1 MQNADQN
8 VSTEAQR
15 QALEAMSNE
24 LVRKLNLMIQ
34 EQEQREREFA
44 ATHHSTLPTPA
55 APHFSM
61 PAPVQEPP
69 RQATPPA
76 PAPVYAPVIPP
87 QPVTRKE
94 PQTTPKKEQAMRP
107 KPPPP
112 GAGKTKSQ
120 EEDGNIGM
128 GIVIFS
134 LIGIIM
140 LIRSCT

>member
-15 QALEAMSNE
+15 QALEEMSNE

-34 EQEQREREFA
+34 EQEQRAREFA

-55 APHFSM
+55 APVLNI
-61 PAPVQEPP
+61 PAPEPV
-69 RQATPPA
+69 AKAPA
-76 PAPVYAPVIPP
+76 PATVYAP
-87 QPVTRKE
+87 
-94 PQTTPKKEQAMRP
+94 A
-107 KPPPP
+107 PPPP
-112 GAGKTKSQ
+112 PVSRREQQPSPKREQPTRCSAPSPRAKKTKPQ
-120 EEDGNIGM
+120 EEEGNIGM

-134 LIGIIM
+134 LVGIIM

>member
-15 QALEAMSNE
+15 QALEEMSNE

-34 EQEQREREFA
+34 EQEQRAREFA

-55 APHFSM
+55 APVLNI
-61 PAPVQEPP
+61 PAPEPV
-69 RQATPPA
+69 AKAPA
-76 PAPVYAPVIPP
+76 PATVYAP
-87 QPVTRKE
+87 
-94 PQTTPKKEQAMRP
+94 A
-107 KPPPP
+107 PPPP
-112 GAGKTKSQ
+112 PVSRREQHPSPKREQPTRCSTPSPGAKKTKPQ
-120 EEDGNIGM
+120 EEEGNIGM

-134 LIGIIM
+134 LVGIIM

>member
-15 QALEAMSNE
+15 QALEEMSNE

-34 EQEQREREFA
+34 EQEQRAREFA

-55 APHFSM
+55 APVLNI
-61 PAPVQEPP
+61 PAPEPV
-69 RQATPPA
+69 AKAPA
-76 PAPVYAPVIPP
+76 PATVYAP
-87 QPVTRKE
+87 
-94 PQTTPKKEQAMRP
+94 A
-107 KPPPP
+107 PPPP
-112 GAGKTKSQ
+112 PVSRREQQPSPKREQPTRCSAPSPGAKKTKPQ
-120 EEDGNIGM
+120 EEEGNIGM

-134 LIGIIM
+134 LVGIIM

>member
-34 EQEQREREFA
+34 EQEQRAREFA

-55 APHFSM
+55 APVLNI
-61 PAPVQEPP
+61 PAPEPV
-69 RQATPPA
+69 AKAPA
-76 PAPVYAPVIPP
+76 PATVYAPAPP
-87 QPVTRKE
+87 PPPVTRRE
-94 PQTTPKKEQAMRP
+94 QHPSPKRKQPTRCSVP
-107 KPPPP
+107 SP
-112 GAGKTKSQ
+112 GAKKTKPQ
-120 EEDGNIGM
+120 EEEGNIGM

-134 LIGIIM
+134 LVGIIM

>member
-15 QALEAMSNE
+15 QALEEMSNE

-34 EQEQREREFA
+34 EQEQRAREFA

-55 APHFSM
+55 APVLNI
-61 PAPVQEPP
+61 PAPVPV
-69 RQATPPA
+69 AKAPA
-76 PAPVYAPVIPP
+76 PATVYAPAPP
-87 QPVTRKE
+87 PPPVTRRE
-94 PQTTPKKEQAMRP
+94 QQPSPKREQPTRCSAP
-107 KPPPP
+107 SP
-112 GAGKTKSQ
+112 GAKKTKPQ
-120 EEDGNIGM
+120 EEEGNIGM

-134 LIGIIM
+134 LVGIIM

>member
-15 QALEAMSNE
+15 QALEEMSNE

-34 EQEQREREFA
+34 EQEQRAREFA

-55 APHFSM
+55 APVLNI
-61 PAPVQEPP
+61 PAPEPV
-69 RQATPPA
+69 AKAPA
-76 PAPVYAPVIPP
+76 PARVYAPASPP
-87 QPVTRKE
+87 PPVTRRE
-94 PQTTPKKEQAMRP
+94 QQPSPKREQPTRCSAP
-107 KPPPP
+107 SP
-112 GAGKTKSQ
+112 GAKKTKPQ
-120 EEDGNIGM
+120 EDEGNIGM

-134 LIGIIM
+134 LVGIIM

>member
-15 QALEAMSNE
+15 QALEEMSNE

-34 EQEQREREFA
+34 EQEQRAREFA

-55 APHFSM
+55 APVLNI
-61 PAPVQEPP
+61 PAPEPV
-69 RQATPPA
+69 AKAPA
-76 PAPVYAPVIPP
+76 PATVYAPA
-87 QPVTRKE
+87 Q
-94 PQTTPKKEQAMRP
+94 
-107 KPPPP
+107 PPPP
-112 GAGKTKSQ
+112 VSRREQHPSPKREQPTRCSAPSPGAKKTKPQ
-120 EEDGNIGM
+120 EEEGNIGM

-134 LIGIIM
+134 LVGIIM

>member
-15 QALEAMSNE
+15 QALEEMSNE

-34 EQEQREREFA
+34 EQEQRAREFA

-55 APHFSM
+55 APVLNI
-61 PAPVQEPP
+61 PAPEPV
-69 RQATPPA
+69 AKAPA
-76 PAPVYAPVIPP
+76 PATVYAPAP
-87 QPVTRKE
+87 
-94 PQTTPKKEQAMRP
+94 
-107 KPPPP
+107 PPPP
-112 GAGKTKSQ
+112 GSRREQHPSPKREQPTRCSAPSPGAKKTKPQ
-120 EEDGNIGM
+120 EEEGNIGM

-134 LIGIIM
+134 LVGIIM

>member
-15 QALEAMSNE
+15 QALEEMSNE

-34 EQEQREREFA
+34 EQEQRAREFA

-55 APHFSM
+55 APVLNI
-61 PAPVQEPP
+61 PAPEPV
-69 RQATPPA
+69 AKAPA
-76 PAPVYAPVIPP
+76 PATVYAPASPP
-87 QPVTRKE
+87 PPVTRRE
-94 PQTTPKKEQAMRP
+94 QQPSPKREQPTRCSAPSPGAKKP
-107 KPPPP
+107 KP
-112 GAGKTKSQ
+112 Q
-120 EEDGNIGM
+120 EEEGNIGM

-134 LIGIIM
+134 LVGIIM

>member
-15 QALEAMSNE
+15 QALEEMSNE

-34 EQEQREREFA
+34 EQEQRAREFA

-55 APHFSM
+55 APVLNI
-61 PAPVQEPP
+61 PAPEPV
-69 RQATPPA
+69 AKAPA
-76 PAPVYAPVIPP
+76 PATVYAPAPP
-87 QPVTRKE
+87 PPPVTRRE
-94 PQTTPKKEQAMRP
+94 QHPSPKREQPTRCSVP
-107 KPPPP
+107 SP
-112 GAGKTKSQ
+112 GAKKTKPQ
-120 EEDGNIGM
+120 EEEGNIGM

-134 LIGIIM
+134 LVGIIM

>member
-15 QALEAMSNE
+15 QALEEMSNE

-34 EQEQREREFA
+34 EQEQRAREFA

-55 APHFSM
+55 APVLNI
-61 PAPVQEPP
+61 PAPEPV
-69 RQATPPA
+69 AKAPA
-76 PAPVYAPVIPP
+76 PATVYAP
-87 QPVTRKE
+87 
-94 PQTTPKKEQAMRP
+94 A
-107 KPPPP
+107 PPPP
-112 GAGKTKSQ
+112 PVSRREQHPSPKREQPARCSAPSPGAKKTKPQ
-120 EEDGNIGM
+120 EEEGNIGM

-134 LIGIIM
+134 LVGIIM

>member
-15 QALEAMSNE
+15 QALEEMSNE

-34 EQEQREREFA
+34 EQEQRARDCA

-55 APHFSM
+55 APVLNM
-61 PAPVQEPP
+61 PAPEP
-69 RQATPPA
+69 QAKAPA
-76 PAPVYAPVIPP
+76 PAPVYTPVTPP

-94 PQTTPKKEQAMRP
+94 PQASPKREQPTRYSA
-107 KPPPP
+107 PPP
-112 GAGKTKSQ
+112 GAKKTKPQ
-120 EEDGNIGM
+120 EEEGNIGM

>member
-15 QALEAMSNE
+15 QALEEMSNE

-34 EQEQREREFA
+34 EQEQRAREFA

-55 APHFSM
+55 APVLNI
-61 PAPVQEPP
+61 PAPEPV
-69 RQATPPA
+69 AKAPA
-76 PAPVYAPVIPP
+76 PATVYAPASPP
-87 QPVTRKE
+87 PPVTRRE
-94 PQTTPKKEQAMRP
+94 QQPSPKREQPTRCSAP
-107 KPPPP
+107 SP
-112 GAGKTKSQ
+112 GAKKPRPQ
-120 EEDGNIGM
+120 EEEGNIGM

-134 LIGIIM
+134 LVGIIM

>member
-15 QALEAMSNE
+15 QALEEMSNE

-34 EQEQREREFA
+34 EQEQRAREFA

-55 APHFSM
+55 APVLNIA
-61 PAPVQEPP
+61 APVPV
-69 RQATPPA
+69 AKAPA
-76 PAPVYAPVIPP
+76 PATVYAPASPP
-87 QPVTRKE
+87 PPVTRRE
-94 PQTTPKKEQAMRP
+94 QQPSPKREQPTRCSAP
-107 KPPPP
+107 SP
-112 GAGKTKSQ
+112 GAKKTKPQ
-120 EEDGNIGM
+120 EEEGNIGM

-134 LIGIIM
+134 LVGIIM

>member
-15 QALEAMSNE
+15 QALEEMSNE

-34 EQEQREREFA
+34 EQEQRAREFA

-55 APHFSM
+55 APVLNI
-61 PAPVQEPP
+61 PAPEPV
-69 RQATPPA
+69 AKAPA
-76 PAPVYAPVIPP
+76 PATVYAP
-87 QPVTRKE
+87 
-94 PQTTPKKEQAMRP
+94 A
-107 KPPPP
+107 PPPP
-112 GAGKTKSQ
+112 PVSRREQHPSPKREQPTRCSAPSPGAKKTKPQ
-120 EEDGNIGM
+120 EEEGNIGM

-134 LIGIIM
+134 LVGIIM

>member
-8 VSTEAQR
+8 VSTAAQR

-34 EQEQREREFA
+34 EQEQRARDFA

-55 APHFSM
+55 APVLNM
-61 PAPVQEPP
+61 PAPKP
-69 RQATPPA
+69 QAKA
-76 PAPVYAPVIPP
+76 PAPVYTPVTPP
-87 QPVTRKE
+87 QPVTTKE
-94 PQTTPKKEQAMRP
+94 PQASPKREQPTRYSA
-107 KPPPP
+107 PPP
-112 GAGKTKSQ
+112 GAKKTKPQ
-120 EEDGNIGM
+120 EEEGNIGM